1 MRIYL
6 LVLLVALLSTF
17 LLAPCVRAAAIHFGA
32 ITPVRDRD
40 SHKEPTPRMGGLSM
54 CLGFVVSIL
63 FAHAIPYLAQV
74 FEYNSQVLWIMV
86 GAMLI
91 AVLGVLDD
99 IFDIDWTLKLAGQI
113 LIGVL
118 VAINGVQ
125 LLSLPLGG
133 LVVGSPLAS
142 VTITS
147 FIIVGLTNATNF
159 IDGLD
164 GLLAGVILIGSSAF
178 YIYSYSLSVQFTSY
192 ASLVSV
198 ITVATI
204 GICAGFLCINFAP
217 ARIFM
222 GDTGSMLLGFLTACS
237 SILVTGRIDPAAT
250 SIETLPAYM
259 PILLPVLMF
268 LFPCLDMLL
277 AVFRRLRNKK
287 SPFEPDRMHL
297 HHRIVDLGHSKRAA
311 VLLLYSWTGLIS
323 YSSLLLIFIP
333 QIYVL
338 VTFIIGVAILTT
350 LTFFLG
356 AIVDK
361 VKVTNFYKNHIGR
374 SKNG

>member
-6 LVLLVALLSTF
+6 LVALVALLSTF
-17 LLAPCVRAAAIHFGA
+17 LLSPLVRAIAIRFGA
-32 ITPVRDRD
+32 ITPLRDRD

-54 CLGFVVSIL
+54 CLGFI
-63 FAHAIPYLAQV
+63 FAMFYAYTIPYLANV
-74 FEYNSQVLWIMV
+74 FEYNTQVLWIV
-86 GAMLI
+86 IGAVLI

-99 IFDIDWTLKLAGQI
+99 LFEIDWTLKLAGQI

-125 LLSLPLGG
+125 LFSLPLWG
-133 LVVGSPLAS
+133 LIVGSPLAS
-142 VTITS
+142 VTVTT
-147 FIIVGLTNATNF
+147 FIIVALTNATNF

-164 GLLAGVILIGSSAF
+164 GLLAGTILIGSSAF
-178 YIYSYSLSVQFTSY
+178 YIYSYSLSSQFTSY
-192 ASLVSV
+192 ASLVSI

-204 GICAGFLCINFAP
+204 GICAGFLFINFAP

-268 LFPCLDMLL
+268 LLPCIDMLL
-277 AVFRRLRNKK
+277 AVIRRVLRRK

-297 HHRIVDLGHSKRAA
+297 HHRIVDIGHSKRAA
-311 VLLLYSWTGLIS
+311 VLLLYSWTGLFA
-323 YSSLLLIFIP
+323 YSALLLVFIPQQDVLLIFI
-333 QIYVL
+333 IGIAVL
-338 VTFIIGVAILTT
+338 LV
-350 LTFFLG
+350 LTFLLG
-356 AIVDK
+356 GIVDK
-361 VKVTNFYKNHIGR
+361 FKRTDLYKKF
-374 SKNG
+374 SKEEISV